1 MQKLKI
7 GMLLFPD
14 MTILD
19 FTGPY
24 EVFVK
29 APCFEVIILGKT
41 MEPLKAE
48 GGLRVQ
54 AEVVLDNSPQLDII
68 FVPGGRGI
76 NPLLTDQQVL
86 DFLRRQATGAKYIT
100 SVCTGA
106 LVLAA
111 AGLLQGYKATTHW
124 RSLELLKMFG
134 VETQEERVVKDRN
147 RITGGGVTAGIDFG
161 LTLTSIIGG
170 EEMAK
175 IIQLQLEY
183 NPAPPFRAGSP
194 HTAGVPVLQATREL
208 TKNILEARKKIIREL
223 LQAQDLPAGPL
234 QS

>member
-1 MQKLKI
+1 MQQLKI

-24 EVFVK
+24 DVFVK
-29 APCFEVIILGKT
+29 ARCFDVVLLGETTSPFKV
-41 MEPLKAE
+41 E
-48 GGLRVQ
+48 GGLTVQ
-54 AEVVLDNSPQLDII
+54 PSVALADSPQLDIL
-68 FVPGGRGI
+68 FVPGGKGI
-76 NPLLTDQQVL
+76 NPLLTNRTVL
-86 DFLRRQATGAKYIT
+86 DFLRKQALGAKYIT

-124 RSLELLKMFG
+124 RSLELLRMLG
-134 VETQEERVVKDRN
+134 VDVVEERVVRDRN
-147 RITGGGVTAGIDFG
+147 RITGGGVTAGIDFA
-161 LTLTSIIGG
+161 LTLTAMIGG
-170 EEMAK
+170 EEQAR
-175 IIQLQLEY
+175 IVQLQLEY

-194 HTAGVPVLQATREL
+194 HTAGTPVLQATREL
-208 TKNILEARKKIIREL
+208 TKQMLETRRNIIREL
-223 LQAQDLPAGPL
+223 LQAHGMPAAP

>member
-1 MQKLKI
+1 MLKLKI

-24 EVFVK
+24 DVFVK
-29 APCFEVIILGKT
+29 APCFEVVLLGETTAPFKV
-41 MEPLKAE
+41 E
-48 GGLRVQ
+48 GGLMVQ
-54 AEVVLDNSPQLDII
+54 PTVALADSPQLDIL
-68 FVPGGRGI
+68 FVPGGKGI
-76 NPLLTDQQVL
+76 NQLLTNRTVL
-86 DFLRRQATGAKYIT
+86 DFLRRQALGAKYIT

-124 RSLELLKMFG
+124 RSLDLLRMLG
-134 VETQEERVVKDRN
+134 VEVVEERVVKDRN

-161 LTLTSIIGG
+161 LTLTAMIGG
-170 EEMAK
+170 EELAR
-175 IIQLQLEY
+175 IVQLQLEY

-194 HTAGVPVLQATREL
+194 HTAGTPVLQATREL
-208 TKNILEARKKIIREL
+208 TKLMLEKRRAIIREL
-223 LQAQDLPAGPL
+223 LEKQGMPTAPEP
-234 QS
+234 